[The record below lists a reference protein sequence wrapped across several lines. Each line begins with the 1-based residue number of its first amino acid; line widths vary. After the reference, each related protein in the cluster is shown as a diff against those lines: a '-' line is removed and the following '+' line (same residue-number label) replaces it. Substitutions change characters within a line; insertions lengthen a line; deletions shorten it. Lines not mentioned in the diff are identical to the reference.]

1 MRIAAVTPTSQD
13 SVTTVPVN
21 VFENYAVLNPY
32 LLFPDPIAFFK
43 DSVIEIK
50 HTYCAFH
57 QFEVCKSMIPSIFTE
72 LFMNSFTLYSLSQKE
87 TTYPL
92 ATTSPSPA
100 IAFLVLCWFTE
111 TLGQL
116 FFFFFF

>member
-1 MRIAAVTPTSQD
+1 MMRIAAVTPTSQD

-72 LFMNSFTLYSLSQKE
+72 LFPQRVGWGRDGSLDAKG
-87 TTYPL
+87 L
-92 ATTSPSPA
+92 
-100 IAFLVLCWFTE
+100 
-111 TLGQL
+111 L
-116 FFFFFF
+116 F